1 MFHNQIV
8 QEENNNFYVGQ
19 LPELKNSEILFHGK
33 NNYIICN
40 GNVRLENSKI
50 QFHGDN
56 SVVFLNES
64 YHPIKINIGIYH
76 NSVFYLGKN
85 NYINDNIIAILSEQ
99 KHIFIGDDG
108 AFSFGIWFRTA
119 DPHLIYDRSRRKR
132 INSTKSIFVG
142 DHVWIGQNVLMLKGT
157 QIDSGSIIG
166 GNSVVSGKHILNSSI
181 YAGNPVRFV
190 KDDIIW
196 DDSCVH
202 AWTDEMTELSNDYD
216 TYISSTKNQNL
227 DDYIFSYDKNSEVSY
242 EYLDRI
248 FSSGNIEDKINYLF
262 ELSDRKIKN
271 RFVHRRDGINLYM
284 ED

>member
-8 QEENNNFYVGQ
+8 QEENKNFYVGK
-19 LPELKNSEILFHGK
+19 LPELKNSEIICHGK
-33 NNYIICN
+33 NNYVICN
-40 GNVRLENSKI
+40 GYVRLENSKI

-64 YHPIKINIGIYH
+64 YHPIKINVGIYH

-119 DPHLIYDRSRRKR
+119 DPHLIYDRSSRKR
-132 INSTKSIFVG
+132 INPTKSIFVG

-166 GNSVVSGKHILNSSI
+166 GNSVVSGKHIPNSSI

-190 KDDIIW
+190 KDGIIW

-202 AWTDEMTELSNDYD
+202 AWTEEMTELSNDYD
-216 TYISSTKNQNL
+216 SYISSTKNQNL

-242 EYLDRI
+242 VYLDCL
-248 FSSGNIEDKINYLF
+248 FSSGSIEDKINYLF

-271 RFVHRRDGINLYM
+271 RFVHRRDGINL
-284 ED
+284 